1 MTADPRPLIAHVFHR
16 FTMGGLENGVVNLVN
31 GLPADRFR
39 HAIVCVEDYTDF
51 RDRIKQPDVEI
62 HAMHRSE
69 VGVRRMRFE
78 MLRLFRSIRPAILH
92 TRNLSALD
100 ALLHGRI
107 AGIRRAVQGEHGR
120 DVEDLHGDN
129 RKLIWL
135 RRLHRP
141 LVSHY
146 IAVSKDL
153 EHYLRDRVGVRASCV
168 TQIYNGVDTVR
179 FAPSGPRMDDAMPPA
194 FRGDGRILVG
204 TVGRLQEVKNQV
216 SLMRAFSALL
226 SRTPALRSRLRLAIV
241 GDGPLR
247 ADLAQAAGQLGIA
260 DVTWFPGATDRVPD
274 ALRSLDIFVLPSLAE
289 GISNT
294 ILEAMAS
301 GCPVVVTAV
310 GGNVELVEDG
320 EYGCHYP
327 SGDAEALTGILQA
340 YVDNPVL
347 RQRHGRAARSA
358 AVARFSLDAM
368 MRNYAQVYDRL
379 LDRT

>member
-1 MTADPRPLIAHVFHR
+1 MSADPRPLVAHVFHR
-16 FTMGGLENGVVNLVN
+16 LTMGGLENGVVNLVN

-39 HAIVCVEDYTDF
+39 HAIVCIEDYSDF
-51 RDRIKQPDVEI
+51 RNRIRRPDVEVY
-62 HAMHRSE
+62 AMRRSE

-78 MLRLFRSIRPAILH
+78 LLRLFRSIRPDILH

-100 ALLHGRI
+100 ALLPGRI
-107 AGIRRAVQGEHGR
+107 AGIRRAVHGEHGR
-120 DVEDLHGDN
+120 DVDDLHGEN

-153 EHYLRDRVGVRASCV
+153 ERYLCERVGVGARHV
-168 TQIYNGVDTVR
+168 TQIYNGVDTAR
-179 FAPSGPRMDDAMPPA
+179 FAPPGQRIHDLLPPA
-194 FRGDGRILVG
+194 FRGEDRILIG

-216 SLMRAFSALL
+216 SLMRAFAALL
-226 SRTPALRSRLRLAIV
+226 QQAPALRQRARLAIV

-247 ADLAQAAGQLGIA
+247 GELTQAAGHLGIA
-260 DVTWFPGATDRVPD
+260 DVTWLPGSTDRVPD
-274 ALRSLDIFVLPSLAE
+274 VLRSLDVFVLPSLAE

-310 GGNVELVEDG
+310 GGNVELVVDG
-320 EYGCHYP
+320 EYGCFYP
-327 SGDAEALTGILQA
+327 SGDVDALTGILRA
-340 YVDNPVL
+340 YVDNSAL

-358 AVARFSLDAM
+358 AVTRFSLDAM
-368 MRNYAQVYDRL
+368 MRNYAAVYDRL
-379 LDRT
+379 LGRS